1 MFFVVDDD
9 GGGSVLT
16 REACLPPRVPR
27 PPQLWEFDL
36 LALCSLVLDSER
48 GACQ

>member
-1 MFFVVDDD
+1 MFFVDDD

-16 REACLPPRVPR
+16 REACLPPRVLR

-36 LALCSLVLDSER
+36 LALCSLVPDSER

>member
-9 GGGSVLT
+9 GGSVLT
-16 REACLPPRVPR
+16 REAYLPPRVPR

-36 LALCSLVLDSER
+36 LALCSLVLDSEH
-48 GACQ
+48 GAGR

>member
-9 GGGSVLT
+9 GGSVLT
-16 REACLPPRVPR
+16 REACLPLRAPP

-36 LALCSLVLDSER
+36 LALCSLVQDSGH
-48 GACQ
+48 GACR

>member
-9 GGGSVLT
+9 GGSVLT
-16 REACLPPRVPR
+16 REAGLPLRALR

-36 LALCSLVLDSER
+36 VALCSLVLDSEH
-48 GACQ
+48 GACR